1 MNGFGEAL
9 AGLMSG
15 MMIII
20 GILAVISIFG
30 IWKLFELGYWIFTH
44 THFNWS

>member
-30 IWKLFELGYWIFTH
+30 IWKLFDIRILDFYSYSF
-44 THFNWS
+44 F